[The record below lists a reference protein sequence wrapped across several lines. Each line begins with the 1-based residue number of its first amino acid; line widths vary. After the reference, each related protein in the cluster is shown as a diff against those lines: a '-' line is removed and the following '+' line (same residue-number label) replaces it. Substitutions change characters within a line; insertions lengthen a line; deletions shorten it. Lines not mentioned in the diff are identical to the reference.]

1 MTKLRSTA
9 RVARIRTI
17 RAAAVLALLL
27 AAPAVAQEG
36 PARGA
41 ITVDEAARRALAA
54 NHDLLSARE
63 NIESA
68 SGRKNQALQR
78 YLPSISAG
86 MGLQRTLDDSLF
98 IAPGVKTPVTNQNNY
113 GIDYSL
119 SQTLI
124 DWSAFKSIQAANR
137 NLDATKFDYQQAR
150 ADIVLLAKQQYYT
163 LLRAQLLAEVADS
176 ALIVSQQDLRRVQS
190 LFDLGMVA
198 RGDVLKAQVR
208 QSQSQLEVIST
219 RNVVVLERARLAA
232 LMGQEPNDDLSAA
245 RDVTPTP
252 AVVDSAA
259 VFNEALANRNDL
271 KAAEAALA
279 ASNAN
284 LGAAKAGYYPT
295 VRGAIRYG
303 HNDPEG
309 FDLGEESRTRTG
321 SVSVNIPIFESIWG
335 TKGAI
340 QQSRAARNQ
349 AGYAY
354 DKLRLDVQ
362 VEIREAVST
371 ARQANEGLLVAQ
383 EQVGSAEE
391 DLKLSQEKYNVG
403 SGTILELIDAQ
414 VALVR
419 ARSNYVQALTQVRV
433 AEAALE
439 RVRGRTY

>member
-1 MTKLRSTA
+1 MTKLHSTA
-9 RVARIRTI
+9 RIGRV
-17 RAAAVLALLL
+17 RAALAVAVLALS
-27 AAPAVAQEG
+27 AATPVFAQTES
-36 PARGA
+36 PARGEV
-41 ITVDEAARRALAA
+41 TVDEVVRRALEH
-54 NHDLLSARE
+54 NHDLLTARE

-68 SGRKNQALQR
+68 AGRKNQALQR
-78 YLPSISAG
+78 YLPS
-86 MGLQRTLDDSLF
+86 
-98 IAPGVKTPVTNQNNY
+98 VTA
-113 GIDYSL
+113 GIDYQRSFDERFFL
-119 SQTLI
+119 QGGVEVPSSADNYSTVFGVSQTLI
-124 DWSAFKSIQAANR
+124 DWSAYKSIQAANR
-137 NLDATKFDYQQAR
+137 NLDANKFDYDQAR

-176 ALIVSQQDLRRVQS
+176 ALLVSQQDLRRVQS

-208 QSQSQLEVIST
+208 LSQSQLEVIST

-232 LMGQEPNDDLSAA
+232 LMGQDPNDDLAA
-245 RDVTPTP
+245 VRDLTPTP

-259 VFNEALANRNDL
+259 VFNEALVNRPDL

-279 ASNAN
+279 AQNAN

-295 VRGAIRYG
+295 VGAGVRYSYS
-303 HNDPEG
+303 HDK
-309 FDLGEESRTRTG
+309 LTISEEVRSRNG
-321 SVSVNIPIFESIWG
+321 AVSIDIPIFASIWG

-354 DKLRLDVQ
+354 DRLRLDVQ
-362 VEIREAVST
+362 VEVREAVST
-371 ARQANEGLLVAQ
+371 ARQANEGLIVAQ
-383 EQVGSAEE
+383 EQVESARE

-419 ARSNYVQALTQVRV
+419 ARSNYVQALTQVRS
-433 AEAALE
+433 AEARLE